1 MLLVCDATA
10 AAAASPPA
18 SASLPSCSAISRT
31 PRSAAVYPL
40 FPWSLVGRGASLFNH
55 RAILQL
61 VEGAGGETLTTID
74 ELRACGCR
82 FPSSALSLL
91 QAAVSSRGGGG
102 AGRGRE
108 SAEQGAGRGA
118 AAAAAEQG
126 EGRRPRCWRGRARRW
141 GGGRRTGVRGENPLI
156 P

>member
-91 QAAVSSRGGGG
+91 QAAVAFPLLPLRFLSIFFVRVFVMFNY
-102 AGRGRE
+102 
-108 SAEQGAGRGA
+108 
-118 AAAAAEQG
+118 
-126 EGRRPRCWRGRARRW
+126 PRAVAMEKGN
-141 GGGRRTGVRGENPLI
+141 GVLKMKEPVGVVAVEAWTVDR
-156 P
+156 